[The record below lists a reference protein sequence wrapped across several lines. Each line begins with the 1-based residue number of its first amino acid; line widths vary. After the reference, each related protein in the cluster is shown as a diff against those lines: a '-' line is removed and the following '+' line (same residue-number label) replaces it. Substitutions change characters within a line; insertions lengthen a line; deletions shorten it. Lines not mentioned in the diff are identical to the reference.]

1 MTLPASRPAV
11 AEDLVLGMSPGVVCE
26 PASVEEAA
34 AIVGESCRSGRS
46 VVFAGGG
53 TDLDVGARPET
64 LDVLL
69 RTRRLDRVVEHA
81 PSDQIVIA
89 EAGVTLGALA
99 RALAPAGQRLAL
111 DPPLPERATVGGVV
125 AANAFGPRRARY
137 GSVRDLIIGVSIVR
151 ADGVVARGGGKVVK
165 NVAGFD
171 LPKLMVGSLG
181 TLGLIATA
189 TFRLHPLGEAT
200 ATLLSAGLKARDV
213 AALGGRLREA
223 QLEPDSVAA
232 FRTGTDR
239 FDLAVRFEGFARG
252 VDEQRAR
259 FAALVARDVRTAC
272 DLLDPAA
279 AGELWARQDATRR
292 AGTFRAKVAA
302 LPASLEKVEAA
313 VLAPLAEALGTASCV
328 CYPTLGFAFVGGE
341 AADAAAVAAAVAA
354 ARTSLSGAGG
364 SLVIAAAPEPVRA
377 AADVWG
383 PPPAAVA
390 LMRGVKARLDPQR
403 RLAPG
408 RFVGGI

>member
-1 MTLPASRPAV
+1 MTLPASRPAA
-11 AEDLVLGMSPGVVCE
+11 AEDAVLGVRPGAVCE
-26 PASVEEAA
+26 PGTVTEAA
-34 AIVGESCRSGRS
+34 AVVGESSRGGRS

-53 TDLDVGARPET
+53 TDLDLGARPESV
-64 LDVLL
+64 DVLV
-69 RTRRLDRVVEHA
+69 RTRRLNRIVEHA

-89 EAGVTLGALA
+89 EAGVTLDALA
-99 RALAPAGQRLAL
+99 RLLAPAGQRLAL

-137 GSVRDLIIGVSIVR
+137 GSVRDLLIGISIVR
-151 ADGVVARGGGKVVK
+151 ADGVLARGGGKVVK

-189 TFRLHPLGEAT
+189 TFRLHPLGERA
-200 ATLLSAGLKARDV
+200 ATLFSSGLKARDV

-223 QLEPDSVAA
+223 QLEPDSVVA

-252 VDEQRAR
+252 VEEQCER
-259 FAALVARDVRTAC
+259 FATLVARDVGAAC
-272 DLLDPAA
+272 DRLDQRA
-279 AGELWARQDATRR
+279 AGELWGRHDAARR
-292 AGTFRAKVAA
+292 AGAFRAKVAA
-302 LPASLEKVEAA
+302 LPASLEAVEAG
-313 VLAPLAEALGTASCV
+313 VLAPLAGALGSPACL

-341 AADAAAVAAAVAA
+341 PADASGVAAAVAA
-354 ARTSLSGAGG
+354 ARSGLAAAGG